1 MASVSMVASPLTV
14 VSLLVASA
22 AIMSGGGAQA
32 QPIVP
37 AVISFGDS
45 TIDVGNNNYLPG
57 AVFKADYAPYGQDFV
72 RHEATGRFSDGKIVT
87 DITGCY
93 IATHHHACVY

>member
-1 MASVSMVASPLTV
+1 MASLTV

-22 AIMSGGGAQA
+22 AMMTMMMSGGGGGGVQA

-72 RHEATGRFSDGKIVT
+72 SHEATGRFSDGKIVT
-87 DITGCY
+87 DITGYYICY
-93 IATHHHACVY
+93 HCRLYWL

>member
-1 MASVSMVASPLTV
+1 MVASSPLTTV
-14 VSLLVASA
+14 VFLLVASA
-22 AIMSGGGAQA
+22 AIMSGGAQA

-45 TIDVGNNNYLPG
+45 TIDVGNNNYLPR
-57 AVFKADYAPYGQDFV
+57 AVFKADYAPYGQGFV
-72 RHEATGRFSDGKIVT
+72 RHQPTGRFSDGKIVT

-93 IATHHHACVY
+93 ICYLHACMRTL